1 MKKFIY
7 SISRF
12 SLVAFV
18 IFLALECLSFA
29 FPNEYSYKRNYVED
43 NSDRIKILI
52 LGQSHAGKGINPEAF
67 GDSVFNMA
75 MGGRIHFYDAVLA
88 ERYVSRL
95 KNLKCVIWPL
105 GYSFEYHS
113 YLYPDILLSKEHVN
127 AIEMQQCMYEK
138 YMGISYEKAIPYLH
152 CSQLAVYPFGYKM
165 SLLPG
170 NFEKKIGGN
179 RLGYEKIPLSKRSCN
194 WQESMLPSIIDYSHP
209 EAPKARQEGIC
220 NFKRIAAACRK
231 ANVRLVVISTPCN
244 KTYQR
249 RMTER
254 GKREMLECVD
264 SMKSVYPDMEYYNFI
279 ADTRFTD
286 EDFFDASHLCDKG
299 AEKFSKIIRDTL
311 HYYLPLIE

>member
-52 LGQSHAGKGINPEAF
+52 LGHSHAGKGINPEAF

-75 MGGRIHFYDAVLA
+75 MSGRIHFYDAVLA

-138 YMGISYEKAIPYLH
+138 YMGISYEKAIPR
-152 CSQLAVYPFGYKM
+152 
-165 SLLPG
+165 
-170 NFEKKIGGN
+170 
-179 RLGYEKIPLSKRSCN
+179 RLSFRLQDEP
-194 WQESMLPSIIDYSHP
+194 P
-209 EAPKARQEGIC
+209 ARQ
-220 NFKRIAAACRK
+220 
-231 ANVRLVVISTPCN
+231 L
-244 KTYQR
+244 
-249 RMTER
+249 
-254 GKREMLECVD
+254 
-264 SMKSVYPDMEYYNFI
+264 
-279 ADTRFTD
+279 
-286 EDFFDASHLCDKG
+286 
-299 AEKFSKIIRDTL
+299 
-311 HYYLPLIE
+311 